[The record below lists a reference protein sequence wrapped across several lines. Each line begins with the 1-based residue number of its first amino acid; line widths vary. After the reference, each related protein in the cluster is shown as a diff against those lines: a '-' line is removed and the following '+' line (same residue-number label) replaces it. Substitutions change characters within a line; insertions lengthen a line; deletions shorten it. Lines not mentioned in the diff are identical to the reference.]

1 MAGGRKAVVFLALC
15 ILICCVGGCQNDRK
29 DVEVKVCKT
38 SIFSWEEEYMLP
50 GAEEEVQ
57 KAMECWI
64 VRPYTSRFRQI
75 RIWM

>member
-38 SIFSWEEEYMLP
+38 SIFSWEEE
-50 GAEEEVQ
+50 
-57 KAMECWI
+57 
-64 VRPYTSRFRQI
+64 
-75 RIWM
+75 